1 VTFRNGKKSSVA
13 SIRHDVGGP
22 FGLLAERA
30 PFTSH
35 GAMRAHEFALS
46 STGRLPMEWVETYRA
61 DRDGPGISYVVYSY
75 QTPIA
80 WVRND
85 GHVVIPD
92 VGYSVTTSR
101 HQGLC
106 RAWL

>member
-1 VTFRNGKKSSVA
+1 MPTV

-22 FGLLAERA
+22 FGLLNARE
-30 PFTSH
+30 PFQSH
-35 GAMRAHEFALS
+35 GAMSAYGFPPSR
-46 STGRLPMEWVETYRA
+46 TGLLPWEWVEAYRA
-61 DRDGPGISYVVYSY
+61 DRENPGISYVVYSY

-80 WVRND
+80 WVRKD
-85 GHVVIPD
+85 GETVIPD
-92 VGYSVTTSR
+92 VGYSVTTTR

>member
-1 VTFRNGKKSSVA
+1 MSTV

-22 FGLLAERA
+22 FGLLCARKA
-30 PFTSH
+30 FDSH
-35 GAMRAHEFALS
+35 GAMAAYDYTPSR
-46 STGRLPMEWVETYRA
+46 TGRLPAEWVEAYRS
-61 DRDGPGISYVVYSY
+61 DREFPGISYVVYSY
-75 QTPIA
+75 NTPIA

-85 GHVVIPD
+85 GETIIPD
-92 VGYSVTTSR
+92 VGYSVTTTR